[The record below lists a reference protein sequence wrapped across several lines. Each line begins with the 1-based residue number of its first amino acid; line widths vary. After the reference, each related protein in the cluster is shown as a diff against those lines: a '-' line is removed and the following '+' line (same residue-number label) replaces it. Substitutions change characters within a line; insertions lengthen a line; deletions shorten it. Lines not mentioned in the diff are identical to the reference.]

1 MFVRSTSLNPLGLF
15 DFILALGFAVNGG
28 ASSNGTSTPTEHKP
42 HSLEQWDADGRRL
55 RRSYP
60 INRFDRRAI
69 NSVLTPT
76 LSLAH

>member
-15 DFILALGFAVNGG
+15 DFILALSFDLDCG
-28 ASSNGTSTPTEHKP
+28 ASSNSTPTPSEHNP
-42 HSLEQWDADGRRL
+42 HFLEGWDADGRRM

-60 INRFDRRAI
+60 INRVDRRAI

-76 LSLAH
+76 RSHAL